1 MWLISHSLLMLK
13 SFRSAWS
20 MSKFVYSDG
29 RVDTLRRLSLM
40 AKCYRHRSDL
50 GDLFGGQSNAT
61 LVRLFNERPETI
73 GILVWP
79 YQCASWDIKMRL
91 GRLRAHCDC
100 VARLAAPFNIGPNER
115 MVLADLSF
123 IRAGLRVVIDQPVWF
138 LREGNLVINFFVDRV
153 RMYSLAFSF
162 HEDEGG
168 LTATIGSIQGR
179 NLEDAAE
186 EYRSLTKQAHG
197 MRPRD
202 FLFEV
207 FCMVG
212 SYLAI
217 EHVYAVTNED
227 RHHAHPYFGSKIQ
240 TASADYNAVWEERGG
255 VRKDNSFYLLN
266 MTERRR
272 NLEEVPQ
279 KKRGMY
285 RKRYEM
291 LDLVRRLLFEGLERL
306 KVNPIS
312 APHEQFD
319 L

>member
-1 MWLISHSLLMLK
+1 MLK
-13 SFRSAWS
+13 SFRNVWS
-20 MSKFVYSDG
+20 MSKFVYCGG

-40 AKCYRHRSDL
+40 AKCYQYRSDL
-50 GDLFGGQSNAT
+50 GGLFGGHSNAT
-61 LVRLFNERPETI
+61 FVRLFNERPETI
-73 GILVWP
+73 GVLIWP
-79 YQCASWDIKMRL
+79 YQCASWDTKMRL

-100 VARLAAPFNIGPNER
+100 VAKLAAPFNIGPNER

-123 IRAGLRVVIDQPVWF
+123 IREGLRVVIDQPIWF

-153 RMYSLAFSF
+153 RMYSLAFSL
-162 HEDEGG
+162 HEDEGA

-179 NLEDAAE
+179 DLEDAAG

-207 FCMVG
+207 FCMVC

-217 EHVYAVTNED
+217 ERVYAVTNED
-227 RHHAHPYFGSKIQ
+227 RHHAHPYFGNRVQKE
-240 TASADYNAVWEERGG
+240 TADYNAIWEERGG
-255 VRKDNSFYLLN
+255 IRKDNSFYLLN
-266 MTERRR
+266 VTERRR
-272 NLEEVPQ
+272 NLEDVPQ

-291 LDLVRRLLFEGLERL
+291 LDLVRKSLLEGLEQL
-306 KVNPIS
+306 KVNPVS
-312 APHEQFD
+312 APHERFD

>member
-1 MWLISHSLLMLK
+1 
-13 SFRSAWS
+13 
-20 MSKFVYSDG
+20 MSKVVYSGG
-29 RVDTLRRLSLM
+29 RVDTLRRLSLI
-40 AKCYRHRSDL
+40 AKCYKHRSDL
-50 GDLFGGQSNAT
+50 GNLFGDQSNAS

-73 GILVWP
+73 GVLIWP
-79 YQCASWDIKMRL
+79 YQCASWDTHMRL

-100 VARLAAPFNIGPNER
+100 VEKLAAPFNLGPNER

-123 IRAGLRVVIDQPVWF
+123 VRAGLRVVIDQPIWF

-153 RMYSLAFSF
+153 RMYSLAFSLY
-162 HEDEGG
+162 EKEGA

-179 NLEDAAE
+179 DREDAAG
-186 EYRSLTKQAHG
+186 EYRNLTKQAHG

-207 FCMVG
+207 FCMVC
-212 SYLAI
+212 SYVAI

-227 RHHAHPYFGSKIQ
+227 RHHVHPYFGSRIQ
-240 TASADYNAVWEERGG
+240 KTSADYNEIWEERGG
-255 VRKDNSFYLLN
+255 VRLNNSFYLLN
-266 MTERRR
+266 VTERRR

-291 LDLVRRLLFEGLERL
+291 LDLVRKALMEGLEQL
-306 KVNPIS
+306 KVNPVS

>member
-1 MWLISHSLLMLK
+1 
-13 SFRSAWS
+13 
-20 MSKFVYSDG
+20 MSKFVYSGG
-29 RVDTLRRLSLM
+29 RVDALRRLSLM
-40 AKCYRHRSDL
+40 AKCYQHRSEL
-50 GDLFGGQSNAT
+50 GGLFGGQSNAT
-61 LVRLFNERPETI
+61 LLRLFNERPETI
-73 GILVWP
+73 GVLIWP
-79 YQCASWDIKMRL
+79 YQCASWDTKMRL
-91 GRLRAHCDC
+91 RRLRAHCDC
-100 VARLAAPFNIGPNER
+100 VDRLAAPFNLGPKER

-123 IRAGLRVVIDQPVWF
+123 IRAGLRVVIDQPIWF

-153 RMYSLAFSF
+153 RMYSLAFSLY
-162 HEDEGG
+162 EDEGV

-179 NLEDAAE
+179 DLEDAAG

-207 FCMVG
+207 FCMVC

-227 RHHAHPYFGSKIQ
+227 RHHVHPYFGNRIQ
-240 TASADYNAVWEERGG
+240 KTSADYNEIWEERGG
-255 VRKDNSFYLLN
+255 VRKNNSFYLLDVI
-266 MTERRR
+266 ERRR
-272 NLEEVPQ
+272 NLEDVPP

-291 LDLVRRLLFEGLERL
+291 LDLVQKALLEGLGQL
-306 KVNPIS
+306 KVKPVS
-312 APHEQFD
+312 APQEQFD